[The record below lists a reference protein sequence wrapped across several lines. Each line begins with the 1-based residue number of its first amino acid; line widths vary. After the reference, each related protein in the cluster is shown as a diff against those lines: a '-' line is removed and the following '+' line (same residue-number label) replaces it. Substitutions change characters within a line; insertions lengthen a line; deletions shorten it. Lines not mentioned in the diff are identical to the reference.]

1 MTYKRIYTLL
11 IILLPL
17 LATAQN
23 YAILLPHNAGEVEQK
38 AAAEFSYFAREA
50 MGKDIPIAANTAYN
64 DSTIYISI
72 GKTPLAAEVYNKY
85 SPQLK
90 WDGFAVCSQG
100 GNIFFVA
107 TRARLC
113 SMPSITIGKSMA
125 EQECLQPTS

>member
-17 LATAQN
+17 LTTAQN

-50 MGKDIPIAANTAYN
+50 MGKDIPIEANTAYN

-72 GKTPLAAEVYNKY
+72 GKTPLAAEVYNK
-85 SPQLK
+85 
-90 WDGFAVCSQG
+90 
-100 GNIFFVA
+100 
-107 TRARLC
+107 
-113 SMPSITIGKSMA
+113 
-125 EQECLQPTS
+125 